1 MKMTPFN
8 SSMNNTEDIACE
20 DEYEAEKLVWILSS
34 DNQEYRVKVATS
46 VDKKEIVMVL
56 GDNSAHSVVLSDE
69 VSASRLYR
77 IMEEILFEGKKLKF
91 TQASRNIVYIQ
102 LR

>member
-8 SSMNNTEDIACE
+8 SSMDNTEYIECE
-20 DEYEAEKLVWILSS
+20 DEYEAEKLVSILSL
-34 DNQEYRVKVATS
+34 DNQLYRLKGATS

-69 VSASRLYR
+69 VSASRLYK
-77 IMEEILFEGKKLKF
+77 IMEKILYEGKKLEF
-91 TQASRNIVYIQ
+91 TQTSRNIVYIH